1 MTTFNIKKAL
11 GSIDLKGADWFGIR
25 EVHEKT
31 TLRKIRD
38 GHPELNYFFEST
50 GWMVEV
56 LVDGQ
61 FGYSA
66 SSERTSHAVQRAAE
80 RACEQARLASKWGIH
95 KFSKEQRPSIQGKY
109 VSPRIKGTMGSGR
122 LTASDQNQILAKIS
136 KNLKISDKIIRTVAT
151 LREVSLSWRYVS
163 SSGAD
168 LEQEFMILLPFYA
181 STARDGA
188 IVQTRTNGGWDH
200 TAYQTG
206 FEILDDP
213 FLWEKVQKVA
223 EQSLELIAAE
233 DCPTEAT
240 NLVIMPDQMM
250 LQIHESIGHPLE
262 VDRILGD
269 ERNYAG
275 SSFVKLSDFGNLVYG
290 SPLMNITFD
299 PTVPGELASYAY
311 DDSGMAAKREYIIRE
326 GVLLR
331 GLGGLESQARSGVP
345 GVANFRASS
354 WNRPPVDRMA
364 NLNLEPGTTSYNE
377 LIGSVEKG
385 VVMWSNR
392 SWSIDDYRN
401 KFQFGCEFAQKIEN
415 GKLTKVLKNPNYRGI
430 TVPFWRG
437 LKKVGNKDTYQVYGT
452 PHCGKAEPNQ
462 SIRVGHASPVCLFEN
477 VEVFGGGA

>member
-1 MTTFNIKKAL
+1 MIVFDLKKAL
-11 GSIDLKGADWFGIR
+11 ASIQLKDAEWFGIR
-25 EVHEKT
+25 ELTERT
-31 TLRKIRD
+31 TLRKVRD
-38 GHPELNYFFEST
+38 GHPELNYSFESR

-61 FGYSA
+61 FGYAA
-66 SSERTSHAVQRAAE
+66 SSERSPQAVQRAAV
-80 RACEQARLASKWGIH
+80 RAFEQARLASKWGVH
-95 KFSKEQRPSIQGKY
+95 KFSKEQRPRSVGKY
-109 VSPRIKGTMGSGR
+109 LSPRLKGRNELSP
-122 LTASDQNQILAKIS
+122 SDQTQLLVEIS
-136 KNLKISDKIIRTVAT
+136 KKLKMSDKIIRTVAT
-151 LREVSLSWRYVS
+151 LREVDLSWRYVS
-163 SSGAD
+163 SEGAD

-181 STARDGA
+181 ATAKNGPV
-188 IVQTRTNGGWDH
+188 VQTRTNGGWDH

-213 FLWEKVQKVA
+213 NLWEKVQKVA

-233 DCPTEAT
+233 DCPSETT
-240 NLVIMPDQMM
+240 NLVLMPDQMM

-275 SSFVKLSDFGNLVYG
+275 SSFVKLKDFGNLVYG

-311 DDSGMAAKREYIIRE
+311 DDSGALARREFIIRE

-345 GVANFRASS
+345 GVSNFRASS

-364 NLNLEPGTTSYNE
+364 NLNLEPGESTLDE
-377 LIGSVEKG
+377 IIGSVENG

-401 KFQFGCEFAQKIEN
+401 KFQFGCEFARKIKN
-415 GKLTKVLKNPNYRGI
+415 GKIAGVVKNPNYRGI

-437 LKKVGNKDTYQVYGT
+437 LKKVGNRDTFQVFGT

-462 SIRVGHASPVCLFEN
+462 AIRVGHASPVCLFEN
-477 VEVFGGGA
+477 VEIFGGGT